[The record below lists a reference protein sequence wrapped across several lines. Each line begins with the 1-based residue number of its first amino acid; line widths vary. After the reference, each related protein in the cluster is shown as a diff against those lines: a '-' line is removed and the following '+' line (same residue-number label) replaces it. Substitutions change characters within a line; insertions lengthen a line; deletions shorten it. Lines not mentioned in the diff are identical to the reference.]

1 MMSADPT
8 DPDDARASPSCLMPE
23 FLTYRFGA
31 CEVHPGRREIRR
43 AGTVCPVSHK
53 PFELLL
59 LLLRERH
66 RALSKQELLQRLWP
80 GLQVTDSVLPRA
92 VMRARQAI
100 GDDSEE
106 PVWIGNVRG
115 FGYRF
120 IGPVQEVAPADARLS
135 PASGPALAAPPPAPA
150 PGRSRIGVM
159 PCQNMTGDAAMA
171 WTRIGLM
178 ALVGHALELAPG
190 FQVLPVDQL
199 APFDDTAQSGAQEEP
214 VQRALELLALD
225 HVVQAAL
232 RRQGSALWMDYQVHS
247 RGQPPLP
254 GSLRDSEPVRLAE
267 RLAEAVARA
276 ISPNG
281 KVLREFLSTD
291 AFVNQAYARAT
302 EFATQEDWASALRL
316 VEAARVLEPD
326 STPLHLAQVRCLVW
340 LKDERAVALAREL
353 LAQLP
358 ADADALVTSKCH
370 DLLALALAMRG
381 EPALQPEALH
391 HRAQALA
398 CAERSGSTDWHATM
412 LLNLANLEIEDMRL
426 ASAEQ
431 HYLQAEERARAAGNQ
446 PLRAI
451 VMQNHSLVY
460 RARGDLVAARQQL
473 DAAMHIWRRLQRRPI
488 TAHALGLLAQVNAA
502 LGLVDDALAQCR
514 EAVTL
519 VEARQ
524 LRGFAGLVM
533 ASVALVCLELG
544 DARGLAEVQALV
556 DRDWPPH
563 DPDHPTRQAVLA
575 CSALGRGD
583 GSCAR
588 GHLRTAIAHG
598 HWPGLTFTIKWQLA
612 LLWLETA
619 YGDPEQLRACA
630 SALQALHQRT
640 PLPELLGGLR
650 CAEAALAHRRG
661 DDATARALL
670 QRAVDEVPMGRI
682 HHLARFDLAWLLTE
696 AGDVAQAGTLLAG
709 APTWRAAHP
718 FGLATQAR
726 WLAEQGRLDQAQAAQ
741 AQALAAWRR
750 APPPAQAALAQGYA
764 HALATGQVPR
774 AGRLP
779 QLMSASWLLV
789 A

>member
-1 MMSADPT
+1 
-8 DPDDARASPSCLMPE
+8 MPE
-23 FLTYRFGA
+23 FLTYRFGS
-31 CEVHPGRREIRR
+31 CEVHVAQREVRR
-43 AGTVCPVSHK
+43 AGAVCPVSHK

-80 GLQVTDSVLPRA
+80 GLQVSDSVLPRA

-100 GDDSEE
+100 GDDADE
-106 PVWIGNVRG
+106 PAWIANVRG

-120 IGPVQEVAPADARLS
+120 IGPVHEVAEAEARVA
-135 PASGPALAAPPPAPA
+135 PASGPELTAAPAAPA
-150 PGRSRIGVM
+150 PGRVRIGVL
-159 PCQNMTGDAAMA
+159 PCRNLTGDDAMA

-178 ALVGHALELAPG
+178 ALVGHALERAPG

-199 APFDDTAQSGAQEEP
+199 APLDEAAQSGPPEQP
-214 VQRALELLALD
+214 THRALELLGLD

-232 RRQGSALWMDYQVHS
+232 RRQGGALWMDYQVHS
-247 RGQPPLP
+247 RGQPPLI

-267 RLAEAVARA
+267 RLAGAVARA
-276 ISPNG
+276 ISPQG
-281 KVLREFLSTD
+281 QGLRDFLSAD

-302 EFATQEDWASALRL
+302 EFAAQEDWASALRL

-326 STPLHLAQVRCLVW
+326 SAPLHLAQVRCLVW

-353 LAQLP
+353 LAHLP
-358 ADADALVTSKCH
+358 ADADPLVLSKCH

-381 EPALQPEALH
+381 EPGLQPEARH
-391 HRAQALA
+391 HRDQALA
-398 CAERSGSTDWHATM
+398 FAERSGSADWHATM
-412 LLNLANLEIEDMRL
+412 LLNLANLEIEDMQL
-426 ASAEQ
+426 AGAEQ
-431 HYLQAEERARAAGNQ
+431 HYLQAEELARTAGNQ
-446 PLRAI
+446 PLLAI
-451 VMQNHSLVY
+451 TMQNHSLVF
-460 RARGDLVAARQQL
+460 RAHGDLVAARQRL
-473 DAAMHIWRRLQRRPI
+473 DAAMHIWRRVQRRPI

-502 LGLVDDALAQCR
+502 LGLVDDALAQCH
-514 EAVTL
+514 EALTL

-524 LRGFAGLVM
+524 LRGFPGLVT

-544 DARGLAEVQALV
+544 DAHGLAEVQAMIE
-556 DRDWPPH
+556 RDWPPH
-563 DPDHPTRQAVLA
+563 DLDHPTRQAVLA

-583 GSCAR
+583 GTGAR
-588 GHLRTAIAHG
+588 DHLRTALTHR

-619 YGDPEQLRACA
+619 YGDAEQLRACM

-640 PLPELLGGLR
+640 PLPELLGGL
-650 CAEAALAHRRG
+650 CSAEAALAHRRG

-682 HHLARFDLAWLLTE
+682 HHLARFDLAWLLIET
-696 AGDVAQAGTLLAG
+696 GDVAQAGTLLAG

-726 WLAEQGRLDQAQAAQ
+726 WLAEQGRLDEAQA

-750 APPPAQAALAQGYA
+750 PPPPALAALTRSYA
-764 HALATGQVPR
+764 HALTTGHVLQAR
-774 AGRLP
+774 RLP

-789 A
+789 R

>member
-1 MMSADPT
+1 
-8 DPDDARASPSCLMPE
+8 MPE
-23 FLTYRFGA
+23 FPTYRFGQ
-31 CEVHPGRREIRR
+31 CEVHAGRREVRR
-43 AGTVCPVSHK
+43 AGTVRPVTHK

-66 RALSKQELLQRLWP
+66 RALSKEELLQRLWP
-80 GLQVTDSVLPRA
+80 GLHVSDSVLPRA
-92 VMRARQAI
+92 VMRARLAI
-100 GDDSEE
+100 GDDADE

-120 IGPVQEVAPADARLS
+120 IGPVLEVTAAETTVT
-135 PASGPALAAPPPAPA
+135 PALGPRLAGAQPAQA
-150 PGRSRIGVM
+150 PGNRRIGVM
-159 PCQNMTGDAAMA
+159 PCRNLTGDAAMA

-178 ALVGHALELAPG
+178 ALVGHALERAPG

-199 APFDDTAQSGAQEEP
+199 APFDNTAQSGPQEEP

-232 RRQGSALWMDYQVHS
+232 RRQGGALWMDYQVHS

-276 ISPNG
+276 IAPNG
-281 KVLREFLSTD
+281 KVPRDFLSAD

-302 EFATQEDWASALRL
+302 EFAAQEDWASALRL

-358 ADADALVTSKCH
+358 ADADALVISKCH

-398 CAERSGSTDWHATM
+398 CAERGGSMDWHAAM

-431 HYLQAEERARAAGNQ
+431 HYLQAEERARTAGNQ
-446 PLRAI
+446 PLLAI
-451 VMQNHSLVY
+451 AMQNHSLVY

-514 EAVTL
+514 EAMTL
-519 VEARQ
+519 IEVRQ

-533 ASVALVCLELG
+533 ASVALLCLELG
-544 DARGLAEVQALV
+544 DAHGLAEVQALV
-556 DRDWPPH
+556 DRHWPQH
-563 DPDHPTRQAVLA
+563 DLDHPTRQAVLA

-583 GSCAR
+583 GTSAR
-588 GHLRTAIAHG
+588 GHLHTAIARG

-619 YGDPEQLRACA
+619 YGDSEQLRACA

-650 CAEAALAHRRG
+650 FAEAALAHRRG

-696 AGDVAQAGTLLAG
+696 SGDLAQAGTLLAG
-709 APTWRAAHP
+709 APTWRTSHP

-726 WLAEQGRLDQAQAAQ
+726 WLAGLGRLEEAQQ
-741 AQALAAWRR
+741 THAQALAAWQRP
-750 APPPAQAALAQGYA
+750 PPPAQAALAQRYA
-764 HALATGQVPR
+764 EGLATGEPVEI
-774 AGRLP
+774 GRLT
-779 QLMSASWLLV
+779 QLMSASWLLTV
-789 A
+789 